1 MALLDRALTATPAG
15 VPVPE
20 LEKLRGALT
29 GGDPARVLAAA
40 EALGQAPADFS
51 GEVALVTGASP
62 NSIAW
67 SSVAH
72 LLRGGA
78 TVVLV
83 TTTDTPERSRPTAT
97 SSAGTPAPAPSCT
110 SCGPTWP
117 RSPTSTRSSSGWSRR
132 RSRTSGPIT
141 REVKPALWPTLVLPF
156 AAAPAMGELPDTG
169 RDSQLTLRLLLLGVQ
184 RLVGGLAERA
194 SAARRDRFS
203 VILPMS
209 PNHGT
214 FGGDGAY
221 GDAKAALE
229 TMANKWSS
237 EGSRWGAQTR
247 IISAEI
253 GWVRGTGLMAAN
265 DRVARYV
272 EDELGVVTYSAEQMG
287 ALIAALATEPFRVE
301 ADRAPLRLD
310 LSGGLAGRAD
320 LGAALASA
328 VAELTAAAA
337 AEGARESEADATV
350 AALPNLPAIL
360 AGARGPVEVP
370 AGDLAGHSAAP
381 RT

>member
-1 MALLDRALTATPAG
+1 M
-15 VPVPE
+15 PE
-20 LEKLRGALT
+20 VEKLRGALAT
-29 GGDPARVLAAA
+29 GDPARVLAAA
-40 EALGQAPADFS
+40 EALGEAPADFS

-83 TTTDTPERSRPTAT
+83 TTTDTPERIAAYRDLERRYAGPGAQMHIVRANLASFADIDALIEWMVTPTFEDL
-97 SSAGTPAPAPSCT
+97 
-110 SCGPTWP
+110 GPV
-117 RSPTSTRSSSGWSRR
+117 
-132 RSRTSGPIT
+132 T

-156 AAAPAMGELPDTG
+156 AAAPALGELPDTG

-194 SAARRDRFS
+194 SAARQDRFS

-337 AEGARESEADATV
+337 AEGARESAPDATV

-370 AGDLAGHSAAP
+370 SRTLAGNGARP

>member
-1 MALLDRALTATPAG
+1 MRANLASFADIDALIEWMVTPTFEDLG
-15 VPVPE
+15 PV
-20 LEKLRGALT
+20 
-29 GGDPARVLAAA
+29 
-40 EALGQAPADFS
+40 
-51 GEVALVTGASP
+51 
-62 NSIAW
+62 
-67 SSVAH
+67 
-72 LLRGGA
+72 
-78 TVVLV
+78 
-83 TTTDTPERSRPTAT
+83 
-97 SSAGTPAPAPSCT
+97 
-110 SCGPTWP
+110 
-117 RSPTSTRSSSGWSRR
+117 
-132 RSRTSGPIT
+132 T

-337 AEGARESEADATV
+337 AEGARESAADATI

-370 AGDLAGHSAAP
+370 SRGLAGHGARRGHDRHGRHRRVRPLGWLDHPLAGRGRRAGCRRSRRAGVALRP
-381 RT
+381 HRLGWLGRWLGRRRVGQPGGRGGHR